1 MGWSLAIKIP
11 RYKKNLTT
19 PVVDDIQASVTDN
32 TMKESASEKKSP
44 NLLQEEEEEGAQEAN
59 DDYNVNAEANKVY
72 QKKNRM
78 VVTLEEEKKT
88 ME

>member
-11 RYKKNLTT
+11 RYKKKLTT